1 MSSGGARKGA
11 GRPKMELRAVSVRVA
26 PEVAEC
32 LRAEAERRGVSQ
44 RVVIED
50 LVNLVA
56 KNNKL

>member
-11 GRPKMELRAVSVRVA
+11 GRPKMKLQAVSVRVA
-26 PEVAEC
+26 PEVAEW

-50 LVNLVA
+50 LVKQA
-56 KNNKL
+56 RG

>member
-11 GRPKMELRAVSVRVA
+11 GRPKMELQAVSVRVA
-26 PEVAEC
+26 PEVAEW

-50 LVNLVA
+50 LVKQA
-56 KNNKL
+56 RG